1 MTSYETLT
9 EKYSDIL
16 VEYKR
21 RLQRSSEEYTPLYQ
35 KIKNSRDAFNQKMP
49 GDIINQASN
58 YQLTKGNS
66 LDASGDD
73 NGMYQGCS
81 RMLIPMYTAITYKTV
96 ENLTALPP
104 RYEWDANKRGYEKIS
119 RSLERELVKI
129 YTKMNLN
136 KVLARLYQN
145 FLVAG
150 FFVQQTVFK
159 KIEETVRKFDNGKMK
174 EEVIYNGGAIDYYL
188 YDPLTTFI
196 DWDAQPSR
204 IRETSKFIIVTVNDA
219 MSPEGIEAEYGIPA
233 SSVGGASPNLA
244 PDVLKQNLRWQNTTP
259 KNDTCTV
266 REYYLNNGE
275 FYTIVNDTFIV
286 AKGYASNGV
295 ADQIPINIGV
305 LEIDDDCNLGRPY
318 WERVKWPIAAMS
330 NAFNQVADNNAWNNT
345 APFFTLGNL
354 GLEEI
359 GMDVNDGRKIFSV
372 EAPSKTAVDITKL
385 ITQFTV
391 PEVTNGALMMFERGK
406 ESLFYTTGTTD
417 MSFGMQDKQIRNAGV
432 ADMISQ
438 SLVRSDSAVA
448 KSIENQF
455 LNPVTWDILRIYY
468 THYDDFGFA
477 EQQIPRDFLKDYKNI
492 RVVNGSYLP
501 SDKSVRL
508 GKLQQTFQLAMQAPD
523 MMRLEELFYDLI
535 EAIGFANPYRYLKTK
550 EEFMA
555 QELLG
560 SIQELLQAGQID
572 QAQADEMTKAVQ
584 LLEDNKD
591 TFMGE

>member
-1 MTSYETLT
+1 MKSYETLT
-9 EKYSDIL
+9 EKYSEIL

-21 RLQRSSEEYTPLYQ
+21 RLQRSSGEYTPLYQ

-49 GDIINQASN
+49 SDIINQASN
-58 YQLTKGNS
+58 YQLTKGNA
-66 LDASGDD
+66 LDSSGDD

-104 RYEWDANKRGYEKIS
+104 RYEWAANKRGYEKTS

-188 YDPLTTFI
+188 YDPLTTFT

-295 ADQIPINIGV
+295 ADQIPINVGV
-305 LEIDDDCNLGRPY
+305 LEIDDDCNLGKPY

-391 PEVTNGALMMFERGK
+391 PEVTNGAAMLFEKGK

-468 THYDDFGFA
+468 THYDDFGFTN
-477 EQQIPRDFLKDYKNI
+477 QQIPRDFLKDYKNI

-560 SIQELLQAGQID
+560 SIQELLQSGQID
-572 QAQADEMTKAVQ
+572 KAQADEMTKAVQ
-584 LLEDNKD
+584 LLEENKD